1 MINEIMKL
9 VSDYFGLPTD
19 KIKPESTFTADL
31 GLQSYSLI
39 ELCCELESRYDIEI
53 PEDDIVNIETVN
65 DLSNYIE
72 KAKEK

>member
-31 GLQSYSLI
+31 GLQSLQILTQKKVDRMSELYERYKSNLI
-39 ELCCELESRYDIEI
+39 
-53 PEDDIVNIETVN
+53 
-65 DLSNYIE
+65 
-72 KAKEK
+72 